1 MQGWHCGLDLEPSL
15 ASREKQ
21 RYELLLGGCGAA
33 VQVRGKMGRQ
43 LDLVGEKQ

>member
-1 MQGWHCGLDLEPSL
+1 MQGWSCGLDLVPSL
-15 ASREKQ
+15 ASREQQ

-43 LDLVGEKQ
+43 LDLVG